1 MPFIPPH
8 LQPGYHQ
15 YTDGA
20 NFASAG
26 AGALVETNQGLVCD
40 PFCLT

>member
-1 MPFIPPH
+1 MTPYLH
-8 LQPGYHQ
+8 PGYHR

-26 AGALVETNQGLVCD
+26 AGALAETHQGMV
-40 PFCLT
+40 FFFNN